1 MKEWYFSNNGEVS
14 GPLGLTE
21 SNKFIEQNPNS
32 YAWHPSYAQW
42 IPVSHVEEFSISV
55 TPPPPPQEI
64 PKKLIERF
72 IAKEQE
78 LNTALNRIESTFKTI
93 GNSLSDLDRDTN
105 KTKTV
110 TQNLNQEVKTT
121 IRSVNEQ
128 YEALQRKL
136 AGAAIS

>member
-1 MKEWYFSNNGEVS
+1 MKEWYFSHNGEVS
-14 GPLGLTE
+14 GPLGLTD
-21 SNKFIEQNPNS
+21 SNKFIEKKPDS

-42 IPVSHVEEFSISV
+42 IPVSHVDEFDIV
-55 TPPPPPQEI
+55 ITPPPPPQAI

-78 LNTALNRIESTFKTI
+78 LNTALSRIETTI
-93 GNSLSDLDRDTN
+93 KSLGTSLADFDRDTN

-128 YEALQRKL
+128 YEALQRTL
-136 AGAAIS
+136 AGVATK

>member
-1 MKEWYFSNNGEVS
+1 MKEWYFSHNGEVS
-14 GPLGLTE
+14 GPLGLAD
-21 SNKFIEQNPNS
+21 SNKFIEKKPDA

-42 IPVSHVEEFSISV
+42 IPVSHVDEFDIV
-55 TPPPPPQEI
+55 IAPPPPPQAI

-78 LNTALNRIESTFKTI
+78 LNTALSRIETTI
-93 GNSLSDLDRDTN
+93 KSLGASLADFDRDTN

-128 YEALQRKL
+128 YEALQRTL
-136 AGAAIS
+136 AGVATK

>member
-14 GPLGLTE
+14 GPLGLAE
-21 SNKFIEQNPNS
+21 SNKFIEKNPNS

-42 IPVSHVEEFSISV
+42 IPVSHVDEFDIV
-55 TPPPPPQEI
+55 ITPPTPPQAI
-64 PKKLIERF
+64 PQKLVERF

-78 LNTALNRIESTFKTI
+78 LNSALTRIQTTLNTI
-93 GNSLSDLDRDTN
+93 SGSLADFDKDTN
-105 KTKTV
+105 KTKTI

-128 YEALQRKL
+128 YEALQRTL
-136 AGAAIS
+136 AGVATK

>member
-1 MKEWYFSNNGEVS
+1 MKEWYFSHNGEVS
-14 GPLGLTE
+14 GPLGLAD
-21 SNKFIEQNPNS
+21 SNKFIEKNPDT

-42 IPVSHVEEFSISV
+42 IPVSHVDEFDIV
-55 TPPPPPQEI
+55 ITPPPPPQAI

-78 LNTALNRIESTFKTI
+78 LNTALSRIETTI
-93 GNSLSDLDRDTN
+93 KSLGTSLADFDRHTN

-128 YEALQRKL
+128 YEALQRTL
-136 AGAAIS
+136 AGVATK